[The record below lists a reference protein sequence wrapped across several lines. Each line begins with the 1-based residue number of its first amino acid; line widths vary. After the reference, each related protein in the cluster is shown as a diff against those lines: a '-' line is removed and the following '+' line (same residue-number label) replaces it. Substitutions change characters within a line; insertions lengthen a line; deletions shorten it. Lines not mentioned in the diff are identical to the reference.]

1 MSSGAACLAWS
12 SSSRNSGILCGARDG
27 FVGHGDE
34 LLQPHRVDGVGFAL
48 VEGVGVA
55 QGEPRLDPDV
65 FVPGGSGWR
74 MSILR
79 PYTYCSWVRLGGIHT
94 PAFLMAAQEV
104 VFRKAQYLV
113 AFRRRGEVVAVY

>member
-1 MSSGAACLAWS
+1 MGLLASHGHRPAAIRAYF
-12 SSSRNSGILCGARDG
+12 CGARDG

-34 LLQPHRVDGVGFAL
+34 FLQPHRVDGVGFAL

-65 FVPGGSGWR
+65 FVPGEQRVADEHPASVHVLLLGAGSEEF
-74 MSILR
+74 
-79 PYTYCSWVRLGGIHT
+79 IH